1 MKFNIIYLFLICFF
15 CSCSDE
21 VVKNI
26 SNYKE
31 TFGYVKGVTGNKYI
45 YYKVGE
51 NFLKAR
57 FDRSY
62 YGEIEEEKYMV
73 KYDTLNNT
81 NVEICYFSP
90 VFLEF
95 EKTGYCKGKVIKTFN
110 YKWPFGK
117 AYCVRYEYI
126 LGGVIFE
133 REQEIPN
140 NFEKYPKLEK
150 EQIVPVEYWIDN
162 PQRAILRYE

>member
-1 MKFNIIYLFLICFF
+1 MSRFYFFTLIFLIN
-15 CSCSDE
+15 SCSNE
-21 VVKNI
+21 MLNNL

-51 NFLKAR
+51 NFFKVR

-62 YGEIEEEKYMV
+62 YGEIDEERYML

-81 NVEICYFSP
+81 NVKIFYTNP
-90 VFLEF
+90 VFLDF
-95 EKTGYCKGKVIKTFN
+95 EKTGFCNGKVIKTFN

-126 LGGVIFE
+126 LGGVVFQ
-133 REQEIPN
+133 REQEIPID
-140 NFEKYPKLEK
+140 FEK
-150 EQIVPVEYWIDN
+150 
-162 PQRAILRYE
+162 